1 MGRIG
6 RLIKTEI
13 EKFIVQ
19 TVESYLGK
27 NQLCK
32 QYGASGDESPPLA
45 EDRVLLV
52 KVDGTGRY
60 VSAGVLS
67 CSQGAKPGEKIFYSR
82 SDDGEVQSVIKL
94 LQDGVIEMFSPSDM
108 KFDSDSKILLQGG
121 GKAAARK
128 GDKVKV
134 TIPAGSFITTVSG
147 GAGAPAVGVANMSPV
162 TVEGTIEEGSDS
174 VEVG

>member
-1 MGRIG
+1 MGRVG

-19 TVESYLGK
+19 TVESYCGK

-32 QYGASGDESPPLA
+32 QFGASGEDAPPLP

-52 KVDGTGRY
+52 KVDGSGRY

-67 CSQGAKPGEKIFYSR
+67 VSQGAKPGEKILYSR
-82 SDDGEVQSVIKL
+82 NADNEVMALIKM
-94 LQDGVIEMFSPSDM
+94 LQDGVIKIEAAADVTV
-108 KFDSDSKILLQGG
+108 DSDAKIMLQGG

-147 GAGAPAVGVANMSPV
+147 GSGAPAVGVANVSPV

-174 VEVG
+174 VEIG